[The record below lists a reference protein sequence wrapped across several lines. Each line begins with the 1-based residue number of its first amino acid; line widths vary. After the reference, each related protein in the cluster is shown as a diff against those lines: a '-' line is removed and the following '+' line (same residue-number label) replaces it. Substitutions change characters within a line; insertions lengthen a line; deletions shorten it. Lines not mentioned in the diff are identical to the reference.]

1 MLFDNLSQ
9 LLFRFHIYYK
19 LVDVKHLQ
27 NKNVRSV
34 QKKKKSSTFEWL
46 SLERKNDIAY

>member
-1 MLFDNLSQ
+1 MLFLRFRLFDNLSQ

-27 NKNVRSV
+27 FRNVRGV
-34 QKKKKSSTFEWL
+34 QKKKIYF
-46 SLERKNDIAY
+46 